1 MSGDTKRIDDD
12 DKDFK
17 ENISADHEDNIE
29 SSKYEKETNIGNEKE
44 SIEEKDDEKPPLVEN
59 YEKEISKETS
69 IGNENESMEEKNDEK
84 PPLVENLVFN
94 INVDDGGTD
103 NASDGEYLNLNNVDG
118 NEIANNLEKNAKCEN
133 KNTNDLDDDYDNR
146 EPLPFDVTEDCKR
159 FILSKECTYVND
171 RFFKT
176 KFNTMDLIVDNRTG
190 YFNGTNLCLPLKL
203 NINDWIENDG
213 YFIDFERH
221 CREELK
227 VPFIYHVI
235 DQTDPILNGVF
246 IHMAGLN
253 IFLSWAWK

>member
-12 DKDFK
+12 DKGSK
-17 ENISADHEDNIE
+17 ENISADLEDNIE
-29 SSKYEKETNIGNEKE
+29 SSKYEKE
-44 SIEEKDDEKPPLVEN
+44 
-59 YEKEISKETS
+59 ISKETN
-69 IGNENESMEEKNDEK
+69 IGHEKVSMEEKNDEK
-84 PPLVENLVFN
+84 SPLVENLILN

-103 NASDGEYLNLNNVDG
+103 NASDGGCLNNLDE
-118 NEIANNLEKNAKCEN
+118 NEIANDLEDNAKCENEISNDLEENAKFEN
-133 KNTNDLDDDYDNR
+133 KNTNDLDDNDNR

-176 KFNTMDLIVDNRTG
+176 KFNNMDLIVDNRTG
-190 YFNGTNLCLPLKL
+190 YFNGTTFSLPLKL
-203 NINDWIENDG
+203 NITDWIENDG

-235 DQTDPILNGVF
+235 DQTDPILNGVY

>member
-1 MSGDTKRIDDD
+1 MSGDTKHIDDD

-17 ENISADHEDNIE
+17 ENISADLEDNIE
-29 SSKYEKETNIGNEKE
+29 SSKYENEISKETKIGHENET
-44 SIEEKDDEKPPLVEN
+44 IEEKDDEK
-59 YEKEISKETS
+59 S
-69 IGNENESMEEKNDEK
+69 
-84 PPLVENLVFN
+84 PLVENLILN
-94 INVDDGGTD
+94 INGDDGGTD
-103 NASDGEYLNLNNVDG
+103 NASDGEYLNLNNVYG
-118 NEIANNLEKNAKCEN
+118 NEIENNLEENAKCEN
-133 KNTNDLDDDYDNR
+133 KNTNDLDDNDNR

-176 KFNTMDLIVDNRTG
+176 KFNNMDLIVDNRTG
-190 YFNGTNLCLPLKL
+190 YFNGTTFSLPLKL

-235 DQTDPILNGVF
+235 DQTDPILNGVY

>member
-1 MSGDTKRIDDD
+1 MSGDTKHIDDD

-17 ENISADHEDNIE
+17 ENISADLEDNIE
-29 SSKYEKETNIGNEKE
+29 SSKYEKEISKETKIGHENET
-44 SIEEKDDEKPPLVEN
+44 IEEKDDEK
-59 YEKEISKETS
+59 S
-69 IGNENESMEEKNDEK
+69 
-84 PPLVENLVFN
+84 PLVENLILN
-94 INVDDGGTD
+94 INVDGGGTE
-103 NASDGEYLNLNNVDG
+103 NASDGEYLNLNNLDG
-118 NEIANNLEKNAKCEN
+118 NEIANNLEENAKCENKNTNDLEENAKCEN
-133 KNTNDLDDDYDNR
+133 KNTNDLDDNR

-176 KFNTMDLIVDNRTG
+176 KFNNMDLIVDNRTG
-190 YFNGTNLCLPLKL
+190 YFNGTTFSLPLKL

-227 VPFIYHVI
+227 VPFIYHII
-235 DQTDPILNGVF
+235 DQTDPILNGVY

>member
-1 MSGDTKRIDDD
+1 MSGDTKRIDDY

-17 ENISADHEDNIE
+17 ENINADLDDNIE
-29 SSKYEKETNIGNEKE
+29 SSEYEKGISKETNIGHEK
-44 SIEEKDDEKPPLVEN
+44 
-59 YEKEISKETS
+59 
-69 IGNENESMEEKNDEK
+69 ESMEEKDEEK
-84 PPLVENLVFN
+84 PPLVENLILN

-103 NASDGEYLNLNNVDG
+103 NASDGDCLNNLDE
-118 NEIANNLEKNAKCEN
+118 NEIANVSEENAKCEN
-133 KNTNDLDDDYDNR
+133 DIANDLDDNNYDNR

-159 FILSKECTYVND
+159 FILSKECTYVNN

-176 KFNTMDLIVDNRTG
+176 KFNNMDLIVDNRTG
-190 YFNGTNLCLPLKL
+190 YFNGTTFCLPLKL
-203 NINDWIENDG
+203 KINDWIENDG

-235 DQTDPILNGVF
+235 DQTDPILNGVY

>member
-12 DKDFK
+12 DKGFK
-17 ENISADHEDNIE
+17 ENINADLDDNIE
-29 SSKYEKETNIGNEKE
+29 SSE
-44 SIEEKDDEKPPLVEN
+44 
-59 YEKEISKETS
+59 YEKEISKETNIAHETES
-69 IGNENESMEEKNDEK
+69 IEEKDEEK
-84 PPLVENLVFN
+84 PPLVENLILN

-103 NASDGEYLNLNNVDG
+103 NASDGDCLNNLDE
-118 NEIANNLEKNAKCEN
+118 NEIANDSEENAKCEN
-133 KNTNDLDDDYDNR
+133 DIANDLDDNNYDNG

-159 FILSKECTYVND
+159 FLLSKECTYVND

-176 KFNTMDLIVDNRTG
+176 KFNNMDLIVDNRTG
-190 YFNGTNLCLPLKL
+190 YFNGTTFCLPLKL

-235 DQTDPILNGVF
+235 DQTDPILNGVY